1 VPYLIETVKAGKVIE
16 KRKKYSARYG
26 IKGIPRSENINPS
39 PEDVEKV
46 NQNNSERSLRQR
58 INANFQ
64 SGDFHAIPSFDGDWN
79 PTPEEA
85 REAFE
90 KFLRKARALYK
101 KEGTEFKYIFA
112 MERGQTGQHKIHFHM
127 VINYIDTRKF
137 SSIWPW
143 GRIKYF
149 PLDDSGQYARLAS
162 YIIKRTSKTFK
173 SGESPYKKRWTPS
186 RNLIIP
192 IPDNEVVSHSKWR
205 KAPKAIW
212 GYYIEKDKTVNGI
225 SKITGYP
232 YQFYS
237 MVQLNNMHDHRKVRK
252 RE

>member
-1 VPYLIETVKAGKVIE
+1 MPYLIERVKAGRVIE
-16 KRKKYSARYG
+16 TRKKYSARYG
-26 IKGIPRSENINPS
+26 IKGIPRSDNFNPT

-46 NQNNSERSLRQR
+46 NQDNAERSLRQR

-64 SGDFHAIPSFDGDWN
+64 SGDFHLVAGFDGSWN
-79 PTPEEA
+79 PAPAEA
-85 REAFE
+85 RKMHE
-90 KFLRKARALYK
+90 KFIRQARALYK
-101 KEGTEFKYIFA
+101 SEGLEFKYIFA
-112 MERGQTGQHKIHFHM
+112 MERGQKGQQKIHFHM
-127 VINYIDTRKF
+127 VINYIDTRKL
-137 SSIWPW
+137 STIWPW

-149 PLDDSGQYARLAS
+149 PLDDSGQYAALAS

-173 SGESPYKKRWTPS
+173 SGESPYKKRWSPS

-192 IPDNEVVSHSKWR
+192 IPDNEVVSHSRWR
-205 KAPKAIW
+205 KEPKAIW

-225 SKITGYP
+225 SNKTGYP

-237 MVQLNNMHDHRKVRK
+237 MVQLDNMHDRKKVRK

>member
-1 VPYLIETVKAGKVIE
+1 MPYLIERVKAGRVIE
-16 KRKKYSARYG
+16 IRKKYSARYG
-26 IKGIPRSENINPS
+26 IKGIPRSDNFNPT

-46 NQNNSERSLRQR
+46 NQDNAERSLRQR
-58 INANFQ
+58 INANYQ
-64 SGDFHAIPSFDGDWN
+64 SGDFHAVPGFDGDYN

-85 REAFE
+85 RLMFE
-90 KFLRKARALYK
+90 KFIRKARALYK
-101 KEGTEFKYIFA
+101 SEGLEFKYIFA

-127 VINYIDTRKF
+127 VINYIDTRKL
-137 SSIWPW
+137 SAIWPW

-162 YIIKRTSKTFK
+162 YIIKRTSKTYK
-173 SGESPYKKRWTPS
+173 SGESPYKKRWNPS

-192 IPDNEVVSHSKWR
+192 VPDNEVVSHSKWR

-225 SKITGYP
+225 SQKTGYP

-237 MVQLNNMHDHRKVRK
+237 MVQLNNIHDHKKVRK